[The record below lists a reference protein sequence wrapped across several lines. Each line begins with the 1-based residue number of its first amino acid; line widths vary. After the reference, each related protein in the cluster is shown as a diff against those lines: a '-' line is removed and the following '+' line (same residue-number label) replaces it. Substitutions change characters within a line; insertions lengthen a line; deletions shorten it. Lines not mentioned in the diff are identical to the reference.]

1 MADIDR
7 LPTGRWQARWRDN
20 TGRQCKRS
28 FPTKT
33 QARDFL
39 KEVEA
44 DLLRGTYRDDRRT
57 KIPFKVYAEEW
68 RAAQIHR
75 PSTAAMVEGHLR
87 RHVYPTFGHRQLGSI
102 RQHEIQRWV
111 KALELELQPATIE
124 VVYSFVASIFRSAI
138 LNRDLHETPCVKITL
153 PEVTKKRVEPLATSQ
168 VEALMAAT
176 PERYKALVILGA
188 GCGVRQGEAFGLT
201 VDRIHFLRREVT
213 IDRQLTHL
221 TASGSRPGFGPPKTK
236 SSYRTIP
243 LPNVVCEAL
252 ARHLEQY
259 PAGPDGLVF
268 TNEHGRPLTRR
279 RFSEVWRP
287 AARRAGLPDTVTFH
301 DLRHYYASL
310 LCHHNESVKV
320 VQARL
325 GHKDAAETMNTY
337 MHLWPN
343 SEDSTRAAVDTVL
356 GTERKKAR
364 IVKRQARF
372 MPEQ

>member
-1 MADIDR
+1 MADVDQ

-39 KEVEA
+39 KQVEA

-75 PSTAAMVEGHLR
+75 PSTAAMVETHLR
-87 RHVYPTFGHRQLGSI
+87 RHVYPVFGHRQLGSI

-111 KALELELQPATIE
+111 KALELELAPATIE

-138 LNRDLHETPCVKITL
+138 LNRDLLETPCVKITL
-153 PEVTKKRVEPLATSQ
+153 PEVHKKRVEPLATEQ
-168 VEALMAAT
+168 VAALIAAM
-176 PERYKALVILGA
+176 PERYKALVVLGA
-188 GCGVRQGEAFGLT
+188 GTGVRQGEAFGLT

-221 TASGSRPGFGPPKTK
+221 TGGARPDFGPLKTK

-243 LPNVVCEAL
+243 LPNVVVEAL
-252 ARHLEQY
+252 AQHLERY
-259 PAGPDGLVF
+259 PAGDDGLVF

-279 RFSEVWRP
+279 RFSEVWR
-287 AARRAGLPDTVTFH
+287 AACRRAGIPDAVTFH

-320 VQARL
+320 VQSRL

-337 MHLWPN
+337 MHLWP
-343 SEDSTRAAVDTVL
+343 STEDSTRAAVDTVL
-356 GTERKKAR
+356 GTKPTKAR
-364 IVKRQARF
+364 IAKRQAAN
-372 MPEQ
+372 MPEG